1 MNRGKWNKRIR
12 MYLLQASMSEA
23 NMLLYAIGISV
34 GLLVNRKGQEQGTSV
49 VIKLQ
54 TLSVIIAL

>member
-1 MNRGKWNKRIR
+1 
-12 MYLLQASMSEA
+12 MSEA

-34 GLLVNRKGQEQGTSV
+34 GVLVNRKGQEQGTSV

-54 TLSVIIAL
+54 TLCVIIAL

>member
-1 MNRGKWNKRIR
+1 MNRGKWYKRIR

-34 GLLVNRKGQEQGTSV
+34 GVLVNRKGQEQGTSV

-54 TLSVIIAL
+54 TLCVIIAL